1 MKSLSGHKLNQAMSG
16 LDDPFQPLHNLSP
29 LKQEPG
35 TNTLTGEIS
44 IEKDIFLLDQ
54 SSPKPVNGRNFTPA
68 LGNLADSGVG
78 LDKSLTTNTG
88 QTLVE
93 VDYFHSAHTRSD
105 SLSFGNSD
113 PKSSNLDPLEDLV
126 KRSVSYGSLRTPS
139 VPQDDL
145 MKVLQIPSAPQSAS
159 HVNEP
164 AEDILEFLNLKPVP
178 LPQMAAPKSEQRG
191 ISAIP
196 THTRSVSFGTQ

>member
-54 SSPKPVNGRNFTPA
+54 SSPKPVNGKHLAPA

-78 LDKSLTTNTG
+78 LDTSLTTNTG
-88 QTLVE
+88 QTLEE
-93 VDYFHSAHTRSD
+93 VDFFHSAHTR

-113 PKSSNLDPLEDLV
+113 PKSSNLDPIEDHV
-126 KRSVSYGSLRTPS
+126 KNSVSCGSLQTPS

-178 LPQMAAPKSEQRG
+178 SPQMAAPKSEQKG
-191 ISAIP
+191 ISAKP